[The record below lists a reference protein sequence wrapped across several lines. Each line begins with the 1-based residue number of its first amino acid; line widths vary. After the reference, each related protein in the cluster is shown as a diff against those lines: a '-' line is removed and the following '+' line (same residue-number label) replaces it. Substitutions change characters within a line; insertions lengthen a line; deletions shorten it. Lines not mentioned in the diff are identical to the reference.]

1 MVHADDLKMCPVD
14 PDSED
19 QPRNWLTESEAIGE
33 GPMNSGDEEGPQ
45 GVDEH
50 QEESCSLSDLEV
62 SYMETEGG
70 TQVDTSRADPSLPS
84 VETPMGG
91 GQRRKK
97 PNPRYLDSA

>member
-1 MVHADDLKMCPVD
+1 MCPVD

-50 QEESCSLSDLEV
+50 KEEGRSLSDLEV
-62 SYMETEGG
+62 SDMETEGG
-70 TQVDTSRADPSLPS
+70 TQVDTSREDPI
-84 VETPMGG
+84 T
-91 GQRRKK
+91 
-97 PNPRYLDSA
+97 